1 MTMTMAWRA
10 RVPEALRATKLP
22 LPAPA
27 LASAACRPPL
37 HTAAYWTATMRD
49 QDFREEDRL
58 DTARFNRELARGL
71 SGHRDCSERRLA
83 ARQTSSFR

>member
-37 HTAAYWTATMRD
+37 HTAAYWQAAMKG
-49 QDFREEDRL
+49 QDFH
-58 DTARFNRELARGL
+58 G
-71 SGHRDCSERRLA
+71 
-83 ARQTSSFR
+83 